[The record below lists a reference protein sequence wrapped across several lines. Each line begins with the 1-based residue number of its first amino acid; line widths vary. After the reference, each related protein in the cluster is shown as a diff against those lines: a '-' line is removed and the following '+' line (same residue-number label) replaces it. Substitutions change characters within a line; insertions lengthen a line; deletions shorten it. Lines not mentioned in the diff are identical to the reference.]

1 MVLNPFLLNVLSL
14 LVKSLYNM
22 KMIAC
27 KFFSLSFTHEHNE
40 YFQQL
45 RSRDVKCTKA
55 QLCSSNTCTWNQAL
69 RFVDIDTLEQMF
81 LTVTLKN
88 LDQNE
93 NNDVLGQVKICPINV
108 NSKPDWYSLETIS
121 SGLSLNR
128 KKFH

>member
-1 MVLNPFLLNVLSL
+1 MVLNPFLFNVLSL

-27 KFFSLSFTHEHNE
+27 KFFLLLFTHDHNE
-40 YFQQL
+40 YFQL

-55 QLCSSNTCTWNQAL
+55 QLCSANTCTWNQAL

-93 NNDVLGQVKICPINV
+93 NNDVIGQVKICPINV
-108 NSKPDWYSLETIS
+108 NSKADWYSLETIP
-121 SGLSLNR
+121 SGLSLTR
-128 KKFH
+128 KVFH